1 MYIRIKPMK
10 PLRLTTDNTLKR
22 ITKYAG
28 KAPEGLE
35 SLSHSALVR
44 MVREKL
50 YMTQAQLAKRAGVPQ
65 SHIAKIEIGK
75 MHPRLDTLQKI
86 LKALHCDLLLVPKP
100 VQDLDAIIHERISQ
114 IAKKR
119 VDSVAGTMRLEDQ
132 SPPSQLLDDM
142 RHEEESKLLRNPTS
156 KIWEE

>member
-1 MYIRIKPMK
+1 MK
-10 PLRLTTDNTLKR
+10 PLRLTTENTLKR

-35 SLSHSALVR
+35 SLPHSALVR

-50 YMTQAQLAKRAGVPQ
+50 FMTQAQLAKRAGVPQ

-100 VQDLDAIIHERISQ
+100 VQDLDAIIHEKISQ
-114 IAKKR
+114 VAKKK
-119 VDSVAGTMRLEDQ
+119 VDGVAGTMRLEDQ
-132 SPPSQLLDDM
+132 TPPFELLEDM
-142 RHEEESKLLRNPTS
+142 RHGEESKLLRNPTS

>member
-1 MYIRIKPMK
+1 MK
-10 PLRLTTDNTLKR
+10 LLRLTTEITLKR
-22 ITKYAG
+22 ITRYAG

-35 SLSHSALVR
+35 NLSHSGLIH

-50 YMTQAQLAKRAGVPQ
+50 FMSQAQLARRAGVSQ
-65 SHIAKIEIGK
+65 SHIAKIEKGK

-86 LKALHCDLLLVPKP
+86 LAALHCNLLLVPKP

-114 IAKKR
+114 IAKKK

-132 SPPSQLLDDM
+132 LPQSELLEDM

-156 KIWEE
+156 KIWED

>member
-1 MYIRIKPMK
+1 MK
-10 PLRLTTDNTLKR
+10 LLRLTTENTLKR
-22 ITKYAG
+22 ITKYAA

-35 SLSHSALVR
+35 TLSYSALIR
-44 MVREKL
+44 MVRDKL
-50 YMTQAQLAKRAGVPQ
+50 FMTQAQLAKRAGVHQ

-75 MHPRLDTLQKI
+75 MHPRLDTLEKI
-86 LKALHCDLLLVPKP
+86 LKALHCNLLLVPKP

-114 IAKKR
+114 ISKKK

-132 SPPSQLLDDM
+132 LPPSELLEDM

-156 KIWEE
+156 KIWED